1 MDVDARKLLELA
13 LPELRDYA
21 LILLD
26 ADGRIVAWLCG
37 SQDILGYSAEEVI
50 GQPLA
55 MLFVQ
60 EDVEKGL
67 HAYELEL
74 AREDSTSHDDRW
86 HVRKD
91 GTRIWVAGTVTAL
104 KQGGELLGYAKVL
117 RDRTDLRMV
126 TEARANELSGARA
139 ELQRLRLFVNGLG
152 RELRSP
158 LAPLGWIGK
167 AARALLEGATMPEA
181 AGTGIR
187 PAALVERLAV
197 DLTDV
202 SRLQSGAFTLH
213 RSEFDLCPLLREEC
227 AAHEPSATG
236 KGLKL
241 EALLPHAPLPVD
253 GDAERLRQAM
263 RHLLANALKYT
274 PRGGTIWV
282 KATQEDDEVVIRIE
296 DSGIGID
303 PAALQHIFEL
313 FTREERAKEIA
324 PGYLGVGLAIVRHI
338 ARLHGGV
345 VQARSGGAGKGA
357 EFTLRLPRSGQASA

>member
-1 MDVDARKLLELA
+1 M
-13 LPELRDYA
+13 
-21 LILLD
+21 
-26 ADGRIVAWLCG
+26 
-37 SQDILGYSAEEVI
+37 
-50 GQPLA
+50 
-55 MLFVQ
+55 
-60 EDVEKGL
+60 
-67 HAYELEL
+67 
-74 AREDSTSHDDRW
+74 
-86 HVRKD
+86 
-91 GTRIWVAGTVTAL
+91 
-104 KQGGELLGYAKVL
+104 
-117 RDRTDLRMV
+117 
-126 TEARANELSGARA
+126 
-139 ELQRLRLFVNGLG
+139 
-152 RELRSP
+152 
-158 LAPLGWIGK
+158 
-167 AARALLEGATMPEA
+167 
-181 AGTGIR
+181 
-187 PAALVERLAV
+187 
-197 DLTDV
+197 
-202 SRLQSGAFTLH
+202 H